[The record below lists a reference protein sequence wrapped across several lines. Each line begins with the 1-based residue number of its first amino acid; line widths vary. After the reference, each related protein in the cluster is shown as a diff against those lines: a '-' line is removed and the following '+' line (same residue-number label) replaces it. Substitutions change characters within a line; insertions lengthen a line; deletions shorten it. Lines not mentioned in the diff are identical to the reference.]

1 METETFFYY
10 LGLISVIFFIVW
22 FIVKLTHVQVKIVE
36 GLTTKNISNQSAPN
50 SKVIDNE
57 TTQVLDGLHLDKY
70 RSNYEDIIINLEKWC
85 NITLLSG
92 IVDNQIDVSKA
103 MSPENIQKI
112 MALNE
117 INKFKT
123 TLVETMTYLD
133 GQ

>member
-133 GQ
+133 SQ

>member
-22 FIVKLTHVQVKIVE
+22 FIIKLTHVQVKFVE
-36 GLTTKNISNQSAPN
+36 GLTNKNISNQSAPN

-57 TTQVLDGLHLDKY
+57 ATQVLDGLHLDKY

-103 MSPENIQKI
+103 MSVENIKKI
-112 MALNE
+112 TALNE

-133 GQ
+133 SQ